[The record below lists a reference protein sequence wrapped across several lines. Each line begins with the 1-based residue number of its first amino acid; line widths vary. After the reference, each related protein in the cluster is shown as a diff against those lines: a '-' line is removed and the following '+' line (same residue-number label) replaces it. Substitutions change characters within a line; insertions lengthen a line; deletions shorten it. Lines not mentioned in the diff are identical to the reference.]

1 MIKGDVTQTS
11 IRPSSLIWCY
21 SNNYTWM
28 YLKKIFHD
36 LHWCSFGV
44 LTKLNID
51 LQSMPIKLHQVLGDD
66 LKLARRSTSKRQRI
80 DLLVSAT
87 LLWRCR
93 PHVICWSCFLLPQSR
108 DTSWANFRK
117 DELKVLTTKKFRVN
131 LFRCLLPFSWYFLFI
146 NPYTVDFCFS
156 ESIWKVKVTDCCLRQ
171 YGT

>member
-1 MIKGDVTQTS
+1 
-11 IRPSSLIWCY
+11 
-21 SNNYTWM
+21 
-28 YLKKIFHD
+28 
-36 LHWCSFGV
+36 
-44 LTKLNID
+44 
-51 LQSMPIKLHQVLGDD
+51 MPIKLQQVLGDD

-131 LFRCLLPFSWYFLFI
+131 LFRCLLPFSWYFRIRILLILFFWI
-146 NPYTVDFCFS
+146 NLEGLSYWLLF
-156 ESIWKVKVTDCCLRQ
+156 EAIWYLKCHWSNRNCYFTATLHYLHVYHC
-171 YGT
+171 

>member
-1 MIKGDVTQTS
+1 
-11 IRPSSLIWCY
+11 
-21 SNNYTWM
+21 
-28 YLKKIFHD
+28 
-36 LHWCSFGV
+36 
-44 LTKLNID
+44 
-51 LQSMPIKLHQVLGDD
+51 MPIKLQQVLGDD

-156 ESIWKVKVTDCCLRQ
+156 GLSYWLLFEVIWYLKCHWSNRNCYFTATLHYLHVYHC
-171 YGT
+171 

>member
-1 MIKGDVTQTS
+1 
-11 IRPSSLIWCY
+11 
-21 SNNYTWM
+21 
-28 YLKKIFHD
+28 
-36 LHWCSFGV
+36 
-44 LTKLNID
+44 
-51 LQSMPIKLHQVLGDD
+51 MPIKLHQVLGDD

-156 ESIWKVKVTDCCLRQ
+156 DPWINLEGYSYWLLFEAIWFLKCHWSNRNRYFTATLHYLHVYHC
-171 YGT
+171 

>member
-1 MIKGDVTQTS
+1 
-11 IRPSSLIWCY
+11 
-21 SNNYTWM
+21 
-28 YLKKIFHD
+28 
-36 LHWCSFGV
+36 
-44 LTKLNID
+44 
-51 LQSMPIKLHQVLGDD
+51 MPIKLHQVLGDD

-156 ESIWKVKVTDCCLRQ
+156 ESNWKVKVTDCCLGAIWYLKCHWSNRNC
-171 YGT
+171 YFTATLHYLHVYHC

>member
-1 MIKGDVTQTS
+1 
-11 IRPSSLIWCY
+11 
-21 SNNYTWM
+21 
-28 YLKKIFHD
+28 
-36 LHWCSFGV
+36 
-44 LTKLNID
+44 
-51 LQSMPIKLHQVLGDD
+51 MPIKLHQVLGDD

-131 LFRCLLPFSWYFLFI
+131 LFRCLLPFSWYIFLFI
-146 NPYTVDFCFS
+146 NPYIYCWFLFFWINLEGLS
-156 ESIWKVKVTDCCLRQ
+156 YWLLFEAIWYLKCHWSNRNCYFTATLHYLHVYHC
-171 YGT
+171 